1 MVEPIIRMKDIAWI
15 RLRSPDL
22 DLAEQFLRDFGLL
35 TQSTAKALY
44 MHGAGAVHHV
54 QIAEK
59 CDPKVERIACPVSST
74 VPGTNGFS
82 VCFPSPAPVPRG
94 SPGDRVG
101 QGSHKISLNFHDTV
115 RRITQHP
122 PVYFAMSLYGQEEHH
137 GLSFANSW
145 R

>member
-54 QIAEK
+54 QIARSAI
-59 CDPKVERIACPVSST
+59 PRSSASRARYPRPFQARTGFRSAFRRPLPCPAVR
-74 VPGTNGFS
+74 
-82 VCFPSPAPVPRG
+82 PAIG
-94 SPGDRVG
+94 SARALI
-101 QGSHKISLNFHDTV
+101 KFH
-115 RRITQHP
+115 
-122 PVYFAMSLYGQEEHH
+122 
-137 GLSFANSW
+137 
-145 R
+145 